1 MANNRNTYQQIQT
14 VSVSRERLLDMA
26 TNVDYNKKDFRVFLA
41 LLTQLDGYTVPKKL
55 NKDHQDPLNFKKID
69 KEALA
74 DLLCLSK
81 KEVNKAIDKLYED
94 GYIEKGD
101 NQTIKNGYRFTF

>member
-26 TNVDYNKKDFRVFLA
+26 TN
-41 LLTQLDGYTVPKKL
+41 DGYTIPKKL

-101 NQTIKNGYRFTF
+101 NQTLKNGYRFTF

>member
-55 NKDHQDPLNFKKID
+55 NKEHQDPLNFKKID
-69 KEALA
+69 KEALS

-81 KEVNKAIDKLYED
+81 KKVNKSIDKLYED

>member
-41 LLTQLDGYTVPKKL
+41 LLTQLDGYTIPKKL

-74 DLLCLSK
+74 DLLCLRSK
-81 KEVNKAIDKLYED
+81 QIN
-94 GYIEKGD
+94 
-101 NQTIKNGYRFTF
+101 